1 MKRFLVWL
9 CLAGVAAAPAGR
21 EAHSAEAVGA
31 VSFPLE
37 LAILDPDGK
46 DKLPPYIVMFE
57 KGLDQDSKDVRGP
70 LGRLEALR
78 GASKLF
84 PESNDNP
91 GLPVVMRGLR
101 FHRQQ
106 STDGMAHYEI
116 ELLGEFNTIKVP
128 VNPEEMQKFLA
139 GEVATFSL
147 KGEKNFGLYSYVS
160 TMKMTMQLR
169 GDELLIFKIEGDFNF
184 REGLFTYTSKSKKLT
199 PPASRD
205 YLFRGKRSELPA
217 LPTI

>member
-1 MKRFLVWL
+1 M
-9 CLAGVAAAPAGR
+9 P
-21 EAHSAEAVGA
+21 
-31 VSFPLE
+31 
-37 LAILDPDGK
+37 
-46 DKLPPYIVMFE
+46 
-57 KGLDQDSKDVRGP
+57 
-70 LGRLEALR
+70 
-78 GASKLF
+78 
-84 PESNDNP
+84 
-91 GLPVVMRGLR
+91 
-101 FHRQQ
+101 
-106 STDGMAHYEI
+106 
-116 ELLGEFNTIKVP
+116 
-128 VNPEEMQKFLA
+128 KFLA

-199 PPASRD
+199 PPANRD

>member
-9 CLAGVAAAPAGR
+9 CLAGVAAALAGR
-21 EAHSAEAVGA
+21 EARSAEAEGT

-57 KGLDQDSKDVRGP
+57 KGLDQDGKDVRGP

-91 GLPVVMRGLR
+91 GLPVVLRGLR
-101 FHRQQ
+101 FHRQPGAEG
-106 STDGMAHYEI
+106 TAHYEI

-128 VNPEEMQKFLA
+128 VKPEEMQKFLA

-169 GDELLIFKIEGDFNF
+169 RDELLIFKIEGDFNF

-199 PPASRD
+199 PPANRD
-205 YLFRGKRSELPA
+205 YLFRGQRSELPA